1 MFGECLVLGHGNA
14 PNGRG
19 LPGRAGPATKSNKPL
34 KARLSGAGNWLRGV
48 DLNHRPS
55 GYEPDE
61 LPGCSTPRFV
71 VAKSKRCTPGLTSG
85 FPAMF
90 WKGAPFSFWTGWLD
104 GFGVRAGA
112 GARGAR
118 RCSDTSG
125 PRPRPD
131 SKTARSTGT
140 GTLILRAGRLHRP
153 AAQRFVAPLCIPLVH
168 PRLVLPQIGPFPGHR
183 FPRGAAL
190 RQFTLQFLQ
199 PPDHL
204 HRRFVLHRPLQR
216 FPPRRQR
223 CAVLPKTRPGHRCQ
237 FLHRG
242 RRPVLSPSPSATVG
256 QTTPLSAAATPAAGA
271 PPGDRSE
278 AGANSAL
285 VAVGQAGQRLMAGR
299 AAGRG
304 ALALAWAAASP
315 VRRGSSRVGR
325 RTSASR
331 GPRFGSR
338 AATNSWGA
346 ASRFTARCAATT
358 GSKVGLSGRPREQ
371 TGANRQVVFVP
382 SFYQLPPRLRP
393 LKN

>member
-1 MFGECLVLGHGNA
+1 
-14 PNGRG
+14 
-19 LPGRAGPATKSNKPL
+19 
-34 KARLSGAGNWLRGV
+34 
-48 DLNHRPS
+48 
-55 GYEPDE
+55 
-61 LPGCSTPRFV
+61 
-71 VAKSKRCTPGLTSG
+71 
-85 FPAMF
+85 MF

-168 PRLVLPQIGPFPGHR
+168 PRLVLPQTGPFPGHR

-242 RRPVLSPSPSATVG
+242 RRPVLSPSPSAAVG

-271 PPGDRSE
+271 PPGGPTQSGCEQCAR
-278 AGANSAL
+278 
-285 VAVGQAGQRLMAGR
+285 
-299 AAGRG
+299 GRG
-304 ALALAWAAASP
+304 SGGSAADGRP
-315 VRRGSSRVGR
+315 GR
-325 RTSASR
+325 RAGGVGLGLGGGLA
-331 GPRFGSR
+331 GPARQFSGWAPHLGLQRTEVWIAGGHELLGSR
-338 AATNSWGA
+338 FQVHGPMRRHHRQQ
-346 ASRFTARCAATT
+346 SRTLWPTPRTD
-358 GSKVGLSGRPREQ
+358 GSKQASCIR
-371 TGANRQVVFVP
+371 AVV
-382 SFYQLPPRLRP
+382 LPATPRLRP